1 MKDVIL
7 RDAETLFGL
16 FSDLTHRVLVTEIL
30 PDLADLD
37 LTPAQAEALLFL
49 VRHDPACVGDL
60 ADGLDVSYP
69 AATKAVDRLVA
80 KGLVTRKESE
90 RDRRQ
95 SELTVTDAGR
105 EVIVRMRLARRQRLE
120 TIFARMAPDD
130 QRALLKGL
138 KGFIAA
144 GFMTDK
150 DLIASTC
157 QRCGVDC
164 FEDCIVNQSH
174 LAFLGTE
181 ITGV

>member
-1 MKDVIL
+1 MKDVLL

-16 FSDLTHRVLVTEIL
+16 FSDLIQRVLVTELL

-37 LTPAQAEALLFL
+37 LTSAQVEALHFL

-80 KGLVTRKESE
+80 KGMVTRKESE
-90 RDRRQ
+90 RDRRL
-95 SELTVTDAGR
+95 SELTVTEAGR
-105 EVIVRMRLARRQRLE
+105 EVIERLKLARRSRLE
-120 TIFARMAPDD
+120 TIFARMASED

-138 KGFIAA
+138 KGFITA

-150 DLIASTC
+150 ELIACTC
-157 QRCGVDC
+157 LRCGVDC
-164 FEDCIVNQSH
+164 FQDCVVNQS
-174 LAFLGTE
+174 
-181 ITGV
+181 